1 VTQSYWYCPL
11 TTLFPTYQP
20 LCEDF
25 PKLKH
30 PMTNVVNTL
39 AKLKFIRSD
48 FLSKHGF
55 MEGHRLIDAAFNQAG
70 LL

>member
-1 VTQSYWYCPL
+1 
-11 TTLFPTYQP
+11 

-25 PKLKH
+25 AKLKQ
-30 PMTNVVNTL
+30 PMTNIVHSL
-39 AKLKFIRSD
+39 AKLDFIRSD